1 MTVKFQRAS
10 AYGNNLEN
18 AETEIICSSQVLEGY
33 IALMTMSA
41 VDGTSKRKADIAYVM
56 SHEAALDIATTLLAE
71 IIGSSNVEVLD
82 RLMDKIRFDAKR
94 IRDHLAKQN

>member
-1 MTVKFQRAS
+1 MTVKIQTAS

-18 AETEIICSSQVLEGY
+18 AEIEIICTSQLVDGY
-33 IALMTMSA
+33 IALMPLKA
-41 VDGTSKRKADIAYVM
+41 VEGTTKRKADTAYVM
-56 SHEAALDIATTLLAE
+56 SHEAGLDIATVLLAE

-82 RLMDKIRFDAKR
+82 RLMDKIRFDAQR